1 MSKSCQEK
9 IAAKPQNVRCAVS
22 NESTCS
28 GRLADA
34 YYGAFSAFLHS
45 RRFRVASA
53 MLHPTLV
60 HIQQAFSADAK
71 YLFATRELFFFPR
84 CLSLMREKRVDPRR
98 GILARWALSIPRTEG
113 QLTPAP
119 VRASVC
125 EGMLEKIAALG
136 AVADVM
142 AGAKQNRRAHA
153 SYFAANGCSLLSR
166 RAAALYEIWLAQS
179 ANFYSTLVLS
189 SKPDFAHSTR
199 HSVTSRN
206 ALKSFCCSKN
216 AQATRHLNAT
226 LPNCGFCLIFQHS
239 SQSFEPDPQVKAP

>member
-1 MSKSCQEK
+1 MLGVQCRMNLPVVVGSPMATTAPSQHFY
-9 IAAKPQNVRCAVS
+9 IP
-22 NESTCS
+22 
-28 GRLADA
+28 
-34 YYGAFSAFLHS
+34 
-45 RRFRVASA
+45 VASA
-53 MLHPTLV
+53 LPAPCCTQRLCISNRLFPRMQNIYSRH
-60 HIQQAFSADAK
+60 ASCFFS
-71 YLFATRELFFFPR
+71 R
-84 CLSLMREKRVDPRR
+84 CLSLLRANEAAPRP
-98 GILARWALSIPRTEG
+98 GILARWALSIPRNEG

-142 AGAKQNRRAHA
+142 AGAKRIRRAHA
-153 SYFAANGCSLLSR
+153 SNFAVNGCSLLFR
-166 RAAALYEIWLAQS
+166 RAAALYEISLAQS
-179 ANFYSTLVLS
+179 ADFYSTLVLS